1 MLPTPRN
8 YAIYPSVIQADKPT
22 LMTVA
27 PTEKAFLLFEDEE
40 YLLTVISINSD
51 EPYYHAPKSH
61 KNITVK
67 AKDGVL
73 RFTYEFPGEQ
83 EHVIL
88 LQYNGKKIFEFNVYS
103 LYEDLYRL
111 TPLRGDLHTHSY
123 RSDGKRDPAALA
135 GHFREQGYDFFAL
148 TDHNRYYPGGEI
160 DETYAGVGLGI
171 TRVLGEEVHAP
182 GSVVHIVHAG
192 GKKSVTAQYIDTRLD
207 YEAGVAECM
216 TRVPD
221 SIPEQYKERYA
232 MAMWTTERIHEAGG
246 LAIFPHPYWRPGKA
260 YAYNVCDEF
269 AFALLKSG
277 MFDAYE
283 LVGGMTQPDINRS
296 VAMWSELRAQGLSI
310 AVVGSSDVHGLE
322 ASPIFPHNFT
332 ICFAERNTNDAIVDA
347 IKAHNSVAVEAVG
360 EEYRRQ
366 YRCYGSLRLVS
377 YAQFLMKFYFP
388 AMTRVCQGEGVAMRS
403 YAMGL
408 ADAKLIELQVQQ
420 TADFRNRFFGR
431 TEAPLPSADIL
442 AFEAKWREKQLSG
455 PISKGSL
462 VDTTTVSRQI

>member
-1 MLPTPRN
+1 M
-8 YAIYPSVIQADKPT
+8 
-22 LMTVA
+22 
-27 PTEKAFLLFEDEE
+27 F
-40 YLLTVISINSD
+40 
-51 EPYYHAPKSH
+51 
-61 KNITVK
+61 
-67 AKDGVL
+67 
-73 RFTYEFPGEQ
+73 
-83 EHVIL
+83 
-88 LQYNGKKIFEFNVYS
+88 
-103 LYEDLYRL
+103 
-111 TPLRGDLHTHSY
+111 
-123 RSDGKRDPAALA
+123 
-135 GHFREQGYDFFAL
+135 
-148 TDHNRYYPGGEI
+148 
-160 DETYAGVGLGI
+160 
-171 TRVLGEEVHAP
+171 
-182 GSVVHIVHAG
+182 
-192 GKKSVTAQYIDTRLD
+192 
-207 YEAGVAECM
+207 
-216 TRVPD
+216 
-221 SIPEQYKERYA
+221 
-232 MAMWTTERIHEAGG
+232 
-246 LAIFPHPYWRPGKA
+246 
-260 YAYNVCDEF
+260 NVCDEL
-269 AFALLKSG
+269 ALILLKSG

-322 ASPIFPHNFT
+322 ASPIFPNNFT
-332 ICFAERNTNDAIVDA
+332 ICFAENNTNDAIVSA

-420 TADFRNRFFGR
+420 TADFRDRFFGR